1 MNEKDNTS
9 YVARLINWAKG
20 IVAYCMDGVWSDT
33 RTGFMVNVVKTVNL
47 SVKSFFNADI
57 QSTACAMAFRTLLA
71 TVPALALLFAIGRG
85 FGFASLMQ
93 TSLFNYFPAQREAI
107 EKGLKFVDSYLS
119 TASEGLFVGIGII
132 MLIWTLISLVSSG
145 ENAFNKIWGVRQGR
159 SFWRKITDY
168 TAIFLIL
175 PILMISFTSIN
186 ILMSSTLRVMLI
198 SPEFSPVISFVLDFA
213 GWILTWLFF
222 TGVYILVPNTKVRF
236 RNAFLA
242 GVVAGTAF
250 NILQWLFVAGQM
262 NVSKYNA
269 IYGSFAFL
277 PLLMIWLQFVWI
289 ITLAGAVICYASQNI
304 FRFSFSTHISNI
316 SLDYRSKAEVAV
328 MAVVINKY
336 RNHEIAPD
344 ANTIASE
351 YGFPIS
357 LAAGILEDLLEAG
370 FVAKVFV
377 DKREQ
382 EFGFMPTADTNT
394 LTVRD
399 LLAKMSSRGTSDFIP
414 GFEEHFSEIAA
425 AVDKIKD
432 VQNVKDEEI
441 IADIIIK

>member
-1 MNEKDNTS
+1 
-9 YVARLINWAKG
+9 
-20 IVAYCMDGVWSDT
+20 
-33 RTGFMVNVVKTVNL
+33 
-47 SVKSFFNADI
+47 
-57 QSTACAMAFRTLLA
+57 
-71 TVPALALLFAIGRG
+71 
-85 FGFASLMQ
+85 
-93 TSLFNYFPAQREAI
+93 
-107 EKGLKFVDSYLS
+107 
-119 TASEGLFVGIGII
+119 
-132 MLIWTLISLVSSG
+132 
-145 ENAFNKIWGVRQGR
+145 
-159 SFWRKITDY
+159 
-168 TAIFLIL
+168 
-175 PILMISFTSIN
+175 
-186 ILMSSTLRVMLI
+186 
-198 SPEFSPVISFVLDFA
+198 
-213 GWILTWLFF
+213 
-222 TGVYILVPNTKVRF
+222 
-236 RNAFLA
+236 
-242 GVVAGTAF
+242 
-250 NILQWLFVAGQM
+250 
-262 NVSKYNA
+262 
-269 IYGSFAFL
+269 
-277 PLLMIWLQFVWI
+277 MIWLQFVWI

-336 RNHEIAPD
+336 RNHETAPD

-432 VQNVKDEEI
+432 VQNVKDEKI